1 LLYGALEPGG
11 LINVISKKPQ
21 YQWGTRL
28 SADNSSF
35 GGGSLAVDVT
45 GPIADSGLAFRLI
58 AERQNEDYQAVEKL
72 GFNCPNPSGL
82 ALFQALWPNGVHT
95 RPDFRPF

>member
-1 LLYGALEPGG
+1 MLYGALEPGG

-21 YQWGTRL
+21 YQWGTQL

-45 GPIADSGLAFRLI
+45 GPIARQWPGLAFRLI
-58 AERQNEDYQAVEKL
+58 AERQNEDYWRNFGTKENSLIA
-72 GFNCPNPSGL
+72 PSL
-82 ALFQALWPNGVHT
+82 S
-95 RPDFRPF
+95 